1 MGPYH
6 EGELEVQRRA
16 GVAATAERVG
26 RIVRS
31 EIPEVAREFLGEQ
44 RFAVLAAADGEE
56 RVWATLVHGERGFLA
71 ASEHVLRIAARP
83 GPEDPLAGSLA
94 GETDVGV
101 LVIDLATR
109 RRMRIN
115 GRARPRGEGGL
126 WGADG
131 LEIAPREVYANC
143 PKYIQQ
149 RSMEPER
156 GAPGAS
162 AAKVERGFALTAAHG
177 RLIAGADTLFIGS
190 RHPEAGADASH
201 RGGNPGFVRVDAWD
215 RLTFPDYSGN
225 AMFNT
230 LGNLAADPR
239 AGLLFVD
246 FDQGSTLQLTGR
258 ASIDWSRE
266 AAGGFRGAERVVGF
280 SVERVVET
288 IGVLPLRGR
297 LVSRSPHNP

>member
-6 EGELEVQRRA
+6 EGELEVQRLA

-31 EIPEVAREFLGEQ
+31 EIPEVAREFLEEQ
-44 RFAVLAAADGEE
+44 RFTVLAAADGEE
-56 RVWATLVHGERGFLA
+56 RVWGTLVHGEPGFLT
-71 ASEHVLRIAARP
+71 ASEHLLRIAARP

-94 GETDVGV
+94 GETDAGV

-115 GRARPRGEGGL
+115 GRARP

-131 LEIAPREVYANC
+131 LEITPREVYANC

-149 RSMEPER
+149 RSVRPER
-156 GAPGAS
+156 EAPGAS
-162 AAKVERGFALTAAHG
+162 AAKVERGSALTAAQA
-177 RLIAGADTLFIGS
+177 RFVAEADTLFIGS

-201 RGGNPGFVRVDAWD
+201 RGGNPGFVRVDAPD
-215 RLTFPDYSGN
+215 RLIFPDYSGN

-246 FDQGSTLQLTGR
+246 FDRGSTLQLTGR
-258 ASIDWSRE
+258 ARIDWSRE
-266 AAGGFRGAERVVGF
+266 AAGAFPGAERVVEF
-280 SVERVVET
+280 SVEGVVER

>member
-1 MGPYH
+1 MGPFH

-31 EIPEVAREFLGEQ
+31 EIPEVAREFLTEQ

-56 RVWATLVHGERGFLA
+56 RVWATLVYGEPGFLT
-71 ASEHVLRIAARP
+71 ASENVLRIAARP
-83 GPEDPLAGSLA
+83 GPEDPLASRLA
-94 GETDVGV
+94 VETEVGV

-115 GRARPRGEGGL
+115 GRSRP
-126 WGADG
+126 WGASG

-149 RSMEPER
+149 RVVQADPE
-156 GAPGAS
+156 AAGAS
-162 AAKVERGFALTAAHG
+162 AVSVERSSELTAAQA
-177 RLIAGADTLFIGS
+177 RLVAGADTLFIAS
-190 RHPEAGADASH
+190 RHPAAGADASH
-201 RGGNPGFVRVDAWD
+201 RGGNPGFVRVEAPD
-215 RLTFPDYSGN
+215 RLAFPDYSGN

-239 AGLLFVD
+239 AGLLLVD
-246 FDQGSTLQLTGR
+246 FDRGSTLQLTGR
-258 ASIDWSRE
+258 ASLDWSPE
-266 AAGGFRGAERVVGF
+266 AAKAFPGAERVVEF
-280 SVERVVET
+280 SVEGVVET

>member
-1 MGPYH
+1 MGPFH

-16 GVAATAERVG
+16 GVATTAERVG

-31 EIPEVAREFLGEQ
+31 EIPELAREFLREQ
-44 RFAVLAAADGEE
+44 RFAVLAAADAEE
-56 RVWATLVHGERGFLA
+56 RVWATLVYGEPGFLT

-83 GPEDPLAGSLA
+83 GPGDPLASRLA
-94 GETDVGV
+94 GETEVGV

-115 GRARPRGEGGL
+115 GRARP

-149 RSMEPER
+149 RIVRREPE
-156 GAPGAS
+156 AAGAS
-162 AAKVERGFALTAAHG
+162 AGTIERGSALTAAQT
-177 RLIAGADTLFIGS
+177 RLVTGADTLFIAS
-190 RHPEAGADASH
+190 RHPAGGADASH
-201 RGGNPGFVRVDAWD
+201 RGGNPGFVRVDAPD

-258 ASIDWSRE
+258 AGIDWSRE
-266 AAGGFRGAERVVGF
+266 AASAFSGAERVVKV
-280 SVERVVET
+280 SVESVVET
-288 IGVLPLRGR
+288 VGALPLRGR